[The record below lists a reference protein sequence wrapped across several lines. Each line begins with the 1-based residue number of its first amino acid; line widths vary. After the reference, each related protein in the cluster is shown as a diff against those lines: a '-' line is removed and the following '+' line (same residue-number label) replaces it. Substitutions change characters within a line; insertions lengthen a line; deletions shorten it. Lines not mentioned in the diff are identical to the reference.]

1 MSDLNSVHI
10 SGRLVEDPVLS
21 ESKDGSP
28 KLSFIIANDG
38 IPDRDGQKR
47 TSFFRLTLWKQMAQS
62 YKDVLKKGS
71 FVVVSGSITQNR
83 WTDPQTQQKKSM
95 LAIYAAKIDL
105 PPGTWSAKKNETP
118 QDLKQ
123 ETEIPQEEQDWQ
135 VPEEN
140 E

>member
-1 MSDLNSVHI
+1 MSDLNSVHL
-10 SGRLVEDPVLS
+10 SGRLTEDPILS
-21 ESKDGSP
+21 ETKDGSQ

-38 IPDRDGQKR
+38 MPGKDGEKR

-71 FVVVSGSITQNR
+71 FIIVSGSIDQNR

-95 LAIYAAKIDL
+95 LAIYVAKIDL
-105 PPGTWSAKKNETP
+105 PPGTWLGKKDGELHDRKPEMENLQKES
-118 QDLKQ
+118 
-123 ETEIPQEEQDWQ
+123 EWYS
-135 VPEEN
+135 PEEN